1 MQKVK
6 RLVQKLEDHRLLVAV
21 IFTLVFIA
29 VHVPLIL
36 CHEPWSDETNPW
48 AIAQKI
54 DITNAYELK
63 FADPHSLAWEM
74 ILSPFAHLGLP
85 EITMHFV
92 SLTIVALAV
101 FLLMYKS
108 PFNLLTRALFS
119 LSAIF
124 FYFNPVVSRDYCLI
138 PLAVVLIA
146 CTYRERFKHPI
157 KYGLA
162 LAALLQSHFL
172 MAGLAGIMTCI
183 FMIQYVV
190 RKDRFK
196 LKVKTLIASLAIV
209 AASLAS
215 LMPMV
220 VTTFMDHAVVS
231 NTTATSEQSDL
242 ELSELPPEKNVLE
255 EINRSLYGF
264 DFPVV
269 AITIVL
275 FAITL
280 IVVNHIVLIFFITHT
295 AFCLT
300 TMTMIYENYSH
311 FTQKS
316 TILLIGVLLALW
328 LVMDE
333 EDNAREKSYN
343 IQKLLEKSELFK
355 VVEIIFSG
363 RRIKYLYILAIV
375 LTIPYTASA
384 VVRDINEPYDYGV
397 AFTEA
402 LEQFEDDAVF
412 VVGDDSSYWY
422 SYGPAVLLSG
432 NRKIYSVVYQEYM
445 SIGRYK
451 KSDNDLLMKEHP
463 DQEIAEGIAE
473 ICKDYDHVYFLST
486 RFDIEE
492 KYLKDMET
500 RHDKLLQEMEL
511 VDTVHLKG
519 YAAMDLEDQG
529 DLQVEIYKTCK

>member
-6 RLVQKLEDHRLLVAV
+6 RFIQKLEDHRLLVAI
-21 IFTLVFIA
+21 IFTLAFIA
-29 VHVPLIL
+29 IHIPLIFV
-36 CHEPWSDETNPW
+36 HEPWSDETNPW

-54 DITNAYELK
+54 DVTNAYELK

-74 ILSPFAHLGLP
+74 ILSPFAHLGMP
-85 EITMHFV
+85 EITMHFI

-108 PFNLLTRALFS
+108 PFHLVTRILFS
-119 LSAIF
+119 CSAIF

-138 PLAVVLIA
+138 PLAVTLVA
-146 CTYRERFKHPI
+146 CAYRKRFKHPV

-172 MAGLAGIMTCI
+172 MAGLAGIMTFI
-183 FMIQYVV
+183 FFVQYLV
-190 RKDRFK
+190 RKDRLK
-196 LKVKTLIASLAIV
+196 LKIKPLIASLAII

-231 NTTATSEQSDL
+231 DTTTAEQSEL
-242 ELSELPPEKNVLE
+242 ELAELPPKKNVVE

-264 DFPVV
+264 DFPVLMIV
-269 AITIVL
+269 IVL
-275 FAITL
+275 LSITL
-280 IVVNHIVLIFFITHT
+280 LVENHTVLIYFVTHL
-295 AFCLT
+295 AFCLV

-316 TILLIGVLLALW
+316 SIILIGVLLALW
-328 LVMDE
+328 LMRAE
-333 EDNAREKSYN
+333 EDSAREKSYTV
-343 IQKLLEKSELFK
+343 QKILEKSELFK
-355 VVEIIFSG
+355 VIEIIFSG
-363 RRIKYLYILAIV
+363 RIKYLYMFAIV
-375 LTIPYTASA
+375 LTIPYTAA
-384 VVRDINEPYDYGV
+384 AAVRDISEPYDYGV

-432 NRKIYSVVYQEYM
+432 NRKIYSIVYQEYM

-463 DQEIAEGIAE
+463 DQEIADGIAE
-473 ICKDYDHVYFLST
+473 ICKDHDHVYFLST

-500 RHDKLLQEMEL
+500 RHDKLLQKMEL

>member
-1 MQKVK
+1 MQAVK
-6 RLVQKLEDHRLLVAV
+6 RIVQKLEDHRLLVAL
-21 IFTLVFIA
+21 IFTIAFI
-29 VHVPLIL
+29 VIHIPLIF

-54 DITNAYELK
+54 DFTNAYELK

-74 ILSPFAHLGLP
+74 ILAPFAHLGLP

-108 PFNLLTRALFS
+108 PFHLVTRILFVF
-119 LSAIF
+119 SAIF
-124 FYFNPVVSRDYCLI
+124 FYFNPVISRDYCLI
-138 PLAVVLIA
+138 PLAVVLVA
-146 CTYRERFKHPI
+146 CTYQKRFQHPV

-172 MAGLAGIMTCI
+172 MAGLAGIMTI
-183 FMIQYVV
+183 TFMIQYVV
-190 RKDRFK
+190 RKDRLK
-196 LKVKTLIASLAIV
+196 LKIRALAASLTIIAV
-209 AASLAS
+209 SLAS

-231 NTTATSEQSDL
+231 DTTTNVQSDYEL
-242 ELSELPPEKNVLE
+242 EELPPQKHVMDEANY
-255 EINRSLYGF
+255 SLYGF
-264 DFPVV
+264 GFP
-269 AITIVL
+269 IL
-275 FAITL
+275 L
-280 IVVNHIVLIFFITHT
+280 IVIILLSVTLLVENHTVFLFFVTHI
-295 AFCLT
+295 AFCLV

-316 TILLIGVLLALW
+316 SILLIGVLLALW
-328 LVMDE
+328 LVRIEADA
-333 EDNAREKSYN
+333 AREKSYTV
-343 IQKLLEKSELFK
+343 QRFLEKSEIFK
-355 VVEIIFSG
+355 VIEIIFSG
-363 RRIKYLYILAIV
+363 RIRYLYALALV
-375 LTIPYTASA
+375 LTIPHTAA
-384 VVRDINEPYDYGV
+384 AAVRDIDEPYDYGV
-397 AFTEA
+397 AYTEA
-402 LEQFEDDAVF
+402 LNQFEDDAIF
-412 VVGDDSSYWY
+412 VVGDDSAYWY

-463 DQEIAEGIAE
+463 DQEIADRIAE
-473 ICKDYDHVYFLST
+473 ICKKHEHVYFLST

-511 VDTVHLKG
+511 VDAVHLKG

-529 DLQVEIYKTCK
+529 DLQVEIYKTCQ

>member
-1 MQKVK
+1 MQALRKII
-6 RLVQKLEDHRLLVAV
+6 QKLEDHRLLVAV
-21 IFTLVFIA
+21 IFTLSFVA

-54 DITNAYELK
+54 DVTNAYELK

-108 PFNLLTRALFS
+108 PFGLITRILFC

-138 PLAVVLIA
+138 PLALTLVA
-146 CTYRERFKHPI
+146 CTYRNRFKHPI

-172 MAGLAGIMTCI
+172 MAGLAGIMTLV
-183 FMIQYVV
+183 FFIQYLV
-190 RKDRFK
+190 RKDRLK
-196 LKVKTLIASLAIV
+196 LKIKTLIASLAII

-231 NTTATSEQSDL
+231 DTTTAEQSEL
-242 ELSELPPEKNVLE
+242 ELAELPPKKNVVD

-264 DFPVV
+264 DFPV
-269 AITIVL
+269 
-275 FAITL
+275 FAITVILLTVTL
-280 IVVNHIVLIFFITHT
+280 IAVNHVVLIYFVTHV
-295 AFCLT
+295 AFCLA

-316 TILLIGVLLALW
+316 TILLVGVLFALW

-333 EDNAREKSYN
+333 EDDAREKSYHVQN
-343 IQKLLEKSELFK
+343 LLEKSELFK
-355 VVEIIFSG
+355 VIEILFSG
-363 RRIKYLYILAIV
+363 RIKYVYMLAIA
-375 LTIPYTASA
+375 LTIPYTAAA

-402 LEQFEDDAVF
+402 LNQFEDDAVF

-432 NRKIYSVVYQEYM
+432 NRKIYSIVYQEYM

-463 DQEIAEGIAE
+463 DQEIADGIAKMCE
-473 ICKDYDHVYFLST
+473 EHDHVYFLST

-492 KYLKDMET
+492 KYLKAMDT

-511 VDTVHLKG
+511 IDEVHLKG
-519 YAAMDLEDQG
+519 YAAMDLEGMG